1 MEPIGLLTDAAASTA
16 EQLPVHA
23 LAVAIAARLQQCG
36 RRRHG
41 RLRFAGLGGAER

>member
-16 EQLPVHA
+16 EQLPLHE
-23 LAVAIAARLQQCG
+23 LAVAIATELQQRG
-36 RRRHG
+36 HWRHG